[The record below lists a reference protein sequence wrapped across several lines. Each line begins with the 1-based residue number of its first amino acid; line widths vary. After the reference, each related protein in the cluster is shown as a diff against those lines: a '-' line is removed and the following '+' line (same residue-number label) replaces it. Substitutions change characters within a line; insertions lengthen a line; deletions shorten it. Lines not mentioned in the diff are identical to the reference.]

1 MIYLNQTFLTIVIS
15 WSRVE
20 ESSEVSSE
28 IVLSPKDQL
37 DLIFR
42 YFKHTVY
49 QSLRGRDS
57 EFNRLRRGDSKLYK
71 PVMEEYVPDSSEND
85 EVSSLSFCSYGGC
98 LTILLLM
105 EELELQKY
113 F

>member
-1 MIYLNQTFLTIVIS
+1 M
-15 WSRVE
+15 E

-37 DLIFR
+37 DLIFH
-42 YFKHTVY
+42 YVKHRC
-49 QSLRGRDS
+49 SEPLRQIFGVQI
-57 EFNRLRRGDSKLYK
+57 EHYGLRRGDSKLNE